1 MKLSN
6 RNSIHSLML
15 VLSLCADCLMA
26 LPATAMAYPPSN
38 NTVYSVRSFPA
49 TTTTRRDLTRES
61 VSTDV
66 QSDSDWGGIENLIV
80 PQTKSQ
86 AEKDAEAKAQQE
98 EETRKQAQEQAARQA
113 QTQAIQQEEASR
125 SAERTVITPP
135 ASKTGQAVA
144 EYAMQFSGYP
154 YVYGGNQPSGWDC
167 SGFVQYVFAQFGVSL
182 PHQSGSQMSVGSP
195 VASLAEAQPGDI
207 LANGSHA
214 AIYIGN
220 GMVMNAMSPSQGT
233 GVAPVSMVM
242 YGSYAIRRVV
252 WFFCW
257 LVSSTHS
264 SVIRRMPANVLV
276 GESST
281 QLRPGDSST
290 VPTYSPSS
298 SDHSTLYV

>member
-86 AEKDAEAKAQQE
+86 AEKDAELKAQQE
-98 EETRKQAQEQAARQA
+98 EETRKQAQEQAERQA
-113 QTQAIQQEEASR
+113 REQALRQEEASR
-125 SAERTVITPP
+125 SADRTAITPP

-167 SGFVQYVFAQFGVSL
+167 SGFVQRRFVK
-182 PHQSGSQMSVGSP
+182 GSP
-195 VASLAEAQPGDI
+195 ASKAG
-207 LANGSHA
+207 
-214 AIYIGN
+214 
-220 GMVMNAMSPSQGT
+220 
-233 GVAPVSMVM
+233 
-242 YGSYAIRRVV
+242 
-252 WFFCW
+252 
-257 LVSSTHS
+257 
-264 SVIRRMPANVLV
+264 
-276 GESST
+276 GELT
-281 QLRPGDSST
+281 
-290 VPTYSPSS
+290 
-298 SDHSTLYV
+298 

>member
-1 MKLSN
+1 MRKKPI
-6 RNSIHSLML
+6 SITL
-15 VLSLCADCLMA
+15 VLLLCAGIIITLPSTAQAVTTSNMA
-26 LPATAMAYPPSN
+26 VS
-38 NTVYSVRSFPA
+38 SVRSFPA
-49 TTTTRRDLTRES
+49 ATATRRDPTRES

-66 QSDSDWGGIENLIV
+66 QSDTDWGGIETLNV

-86 AEKDAEAKAQQE
+86 AEKDTEAKAQQE
-98 EETRKQAQEQAARQA
+98 EETRKQAQEQAEQQA
-113 QTQAIQQEEASR
+113 QAQAIQQERASR

-167 SGFVQYVFAQFGVSL
+167 SGFVQYVFVQFGVSL

-233 GVAPVSMVM
+233 GVAPVGMVM
-242 YGSYAIRRVV
+242 YGSYAIRRV
-252 WFFCW
+252 
-257 LVSSTHS
+257 L
-264 SVIRRMPANVLV
+264 
-276 GESST
+276 
-281 QLRPGDSST
+281 
-290 VPTYSPSS
+290 
-298 SDHSTLYV
+298 

>member
-1 MKLSN
+1 MESLGKNRLIHRKITSITLALLLGAGGIAILSPT
-6 RNSIHSLML
+6 
-15 VLSLCADCLMA
+15 A
-26 LPATAMAYPPSN
+26 LAAAPSN
-38 NTVYSVRSFPA
+38 GAVSSTRSFPA
-49 TTTTRRDLTRES
+49 TTTTRRDPTRES

-98 EETRKQAQEQAARQA
+98 EEARKQAQA
-113 QTQAIQQEEASR
+113 QAIQQEEASR

-242 YGSYAIRRVV
+242 YGSYAIRRIV
-252 WFFCW
+252 
-257 LVSSTHS
+257 
-264 SVIRRMPANVLV
+264 
-276 GESST
+276 
-281 QLRPGDSST
+281 
-290 VPTYSPSS
+290 
-298 SDHSTLYV
+298 

>member
-1 MKLSN
+1 MESLGKN
-6 RNSIHSLML
+6 RLIHRKITSITLAL
-15 VLSLCADCLMA
+15 LLGAGGIAA
-26 LPATAMAYPPSN
+26 LPPTALAAAPSN
-38 NTVYSVRSFPA
+38 GTVSSTRSFPA

-66 QSDSDWGGIENLIV
+66 QSDSDWGGIETLNV

-98 EETRKQAQEQAARQA
+98 AQA
-113 QTQAIQQEEASR
+113 QAIQQEGASR

-167 SGFVQYVFAQFGVSL
+167 SGFVQYVFAQFDVSL

-233 GVAPVSMVM
+233 GVAPVGMVM
-242 YGSYAIRRVV
+242 YGSYAIRRV
-252 WFFCW
+252 
-257 LVSSTHS
+257 L
-264 SVIRRMPANVLV
+264 
-276 GESST
+276 
-281 QLRPGDSST
+281 
-290 VPTYSPSS
+290 
-298 SDHSTLYV
+298 

>member
-1 MKLSN
+1 MRGKTI
-6 RNSIHSLML
+6 SITL
-15 VLSLCADCLMA
+15 VLLLCTGGIITLPSTTQAATTSNMA
-26 LPATAMAYPPSN
+26 VS
-38 NTVYSVRSFPA
+38 SVRSFPA

-98 EETRKQAQEQAARQA
+98 E
-113 QTQAIQQEEASR
+113 ASR
-125 SAERTVITPP
+125 SAERTAITPP

-154 YVYGGNQPSGWDC
+154 YVYGGNQPTGWDC

-195 VASLAEAQPGDI
+195 VASLMEAQPGDI
-207 LANGSHA
+207 LVNGSHA

-242 YGSYAIRRVV
+242 SGGYAIRRV
-252 WFFCW
+252 
-257 LVSSTHS
+257 L
-264 SVIRRMPANVLV
+264 
-276 GESST
+276 
-281 QLRPGDSST
+281 
-290 VPTYSPSS
+290 
-298 SDHSTLYV
+298 

>member
-1 MKLSN
+1 MRRILATVGVFLGLLVSP
-6 RNSIHSLML
+6 
-15 VLSLCADCLMA
+15 VLSA
-26 LPATAMAYPPSN
+26 PPAMAQTATSDSA
-38 NTVYSVRSFPA
+38 VASSRSFPKRS
-49 TTTTRRDLTRES
+49 TVRRDQLKES

-66 QSDSDWGGIENLIV
+66 QSNTDWGGIENLIV

-113 QTQAIQQEEASR
+113 QTQAAQQEEASR
-125 SAERTVITPP
+125 SAERTAITPP

-144 EYAMQFSGYP
+144 EYAMRFSGYP

-167 SGFVQYVFAQFGVSL
+167 SGFVQYVFAQFGVTL

-233 GVAPVSMVM
+233 GVAPVGMVM
-242 YGSYAIRRVV
+242 YGSYAIRRV
-252 WFFCW
+252 
-257 LVSSTHS
+257 
-264 SVIRRMPANVLV
+264 
-276 GESST
+276 
-281 QLRPGDSST
+281 
-290 VPTYSPSS
+290 
-298 SDHSTLYV
+298 LY

>member
-1 MKLSN
+1 MESLGKN
-6 RNSIHSLML
+6 RLIHRKITSITLAL
-15 VLSLCADCLMA
+15 LLGAGGIAVLPPTA
-26 LPATAMAYPPSN
+26 LAAAPSN
-38 NTVYSVRSFPA
+38 GTVSSTRSFPA

-61 VSTDV
+61 ISTDV

-86 AEKDAEAKAQQE
+86 AEKDAELKAQQE
-98 EETRKQAQEQAARQA
+98 EAARQA
-113 QTQAIQQEEASR
+113 QKEEANR

-233 GVAPVSMVM
+233 GVAPVGMVM
-242 YGSYAIRRVV
+242 YGSYAIRRV
-252 WFFCW
+252 
-257 LVSSTHS
+257 L
-264 SVIRRMPANVLV
+264 
-276 GESST
+276 
-281 QLRPGDSST
+281 
-290 VPTYSPSS
+290 
-298 SDHSTLYV
+298 

>member
-1 MKLSN
+1 MESLGKN
-6 RNSIHSLML
+6 RLIHRKITSITLAL
-15 VLSLCADCLMA
+15 LLGAGGIAA
-26 LPATAMAYPPSN
+26 LPPTALAAAPSN
-38 NTVYSVRSFPA
+38 GTVSSTRSFPT

-98 EETRKQAQEQAARQA
+98 EETRKQAQA
-113 QTQAIQQEEASR
+113 QAIQQEEASR

-242 YGSYAIRRVV
+242 YGSYAIRRV
-252 WFFCW
+252 
-257 LVSSTHS
+257 
-264 SVIRRMPANVLV
+264 M
-276 GESST
+276 
-281 QLRPGDSST
+281 
-290 VPTYSPSS
+290 
-298 SDHSTLYV
+298 

>member
-1 MKLSN
+1 MRLSN
-6 RNSIHSLML
+6 RNSIHSFML
-15 VLSLCADCLMA
+15 VLSLCANCLMA

-66 QSDSDWGGIENLIV
+66 QPDSDWGGIENLIV

-98 EETRKQAQEQAARQA
+98 QAARQA
-113 QTQAIQQEEASR
+113 QTRAAQKEEANR
-125 SAERTVITPP
+125 SAERTAITPP

-252 WFFCW
+252 
-257 LVSSTHS
+257 
-264 SVIRRMPANVLV
+264 
-276 GESST
+276 
-281 QLRPGDSST
+281 
-290 VPTYSPSS
+290 
-298 SDHSTLYV
+298 

>member
-1 MKLSN
+1 MRLSN

-86 AEKDAEAKAQQE
+86 AEKDAELKAQQE
-98 EETRKQAQEQAARQA
+98 EETRKQAQEQAERQA
-113 QTQAIQQEEASR
+113 QAQAIQQEEASR

-144 EYAMQFSGYP
+144 EYAMQFTGYP

-252 WFFCW
+252 
-257 LVSSTHS
+257 
-264 SVIRRMPANVLV
+264 
-276 GESST
+276 
-281 QLRPGDSST
+281 
-290 VPTYSPSS
+290 
-298 SDHSTLYV
+298 

>member
-1 MKLSN
+1 
-6 RNSIHSLML
+6 ML

-98 EETRKQAQEQAARQA
+98 EAN
-113 QTQAIQQEEASR
+113 R
-125 SAERTVITPP
+125 SAERTAITPP

-242 YGSYAIRRVV
+242 YGGYAIRRIV
-252 WFFCW
+252 
-257 LVSSTHS
+257 
-264 SVIRRMPANVLV
+264 
-276 GESST
+276 
-281 QLRPGDSST
+281 
-290 VPTYSPSS
+290 
-298 SDHSTLYV
+298 